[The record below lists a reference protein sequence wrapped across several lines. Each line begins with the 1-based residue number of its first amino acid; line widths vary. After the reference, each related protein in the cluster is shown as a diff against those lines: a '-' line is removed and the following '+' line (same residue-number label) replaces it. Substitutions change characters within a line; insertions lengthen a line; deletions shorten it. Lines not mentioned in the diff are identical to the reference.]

1 MKNKTRILG
10 FLAAGVVASTIMLAG
25 CKNNAQ
31 TTTNG
36 GQSSSLVTAQ
46 KGEKENPF
54 NIAEAVE
61 KCAANDAETRYY
73 VKGKIK
79 EISNALYGQ
88 MILEDE
94 TGTLEVYGSY
104 SADGE
109 KRYSELLDKPQAGDT
124 VLMYATLVTFK
135 NKPEIKSGWIIS
147 FEKGKNEFDSSKYEE
162 VSVNDARLKADDS
175 LVKVSGTVAKITY
188 ASGMKPNGIYL
199 VDNTNSI
206 YVYDANG
213 SITSEVNVG
222 NNITLYGKKTH
233 YILEKEQAAAAK
245 YGYKGCNQLV
255 DCVLGDNDKKVNEVN
270 YSWASSSTV
279 KNIINTPVS
288 EDISTTI
295 YKVNALIKKAPGD
308 GFINYYIDDLDEKTG
323 SYVYTQ
329 ANGSDLSY
337 LEPFDGKICTVYLS
351 AMNAKSLASGC
362 NWRFIPVAV
371 KDENYQFDLS
381 QTGDFVMEYHAL
393 PQFKNTYEGDP
404 ETELLTSVSSKLL
417 GFENA
422 TISYASVD
430 ENIINFKNETDK
442 LVMHA
447 NKYGKTKITITVSY
461 NGSNVK
467 KELEIEYKEPVK
479 YNALT
484 ISEVYSQA
492 LNTEVIVKGIVGAG
506 VVNKDGA
513 FYLIDETGMIAI
525 KSTKDVTSMLSL
537 GNEVIIKGKF
547 TDFVSSRDKEYHSQY
562 HIANAE
568 LLVNNGGNNVYSNA
582 TFISSTVKNVSEL
595 CSNKDINGTKNVY
608 VISAVA
614 RYDQQKNYSNMYL
627 DDGEN
632 SIRLYSSSGKQYEWI
647 LDYTGNVKYEV
658 TLNAWNGKYAVSL
671 IAIILEDG
679 TRVCNPYNF
688 TK

>member
-1 MKNKTRILG
+1 MKNKTRILA

-46 KGEKENPF
+46 KGEKDNPF

-79 EISNALYGQ
+79 KISNVQYGQ

-104 SADGE
+104 GADGE
-109 KRYSELLDKPQAGDT
+109 KRYSELLDKPQVGDT
-124 VLMYATLVTFK
+124 VLMYATLVTY
-135 NKPEIKSGWIIS
+135 NSKPEIKSGWIIS
-147 FEKGKNEFDSSKYEE
+147 FEKGKNEFDPSKYEE

-188 ASGMKPNGIYL
+188 AKGMKPNGIYL

-206 YVYDANG
+206 YVYDSNG
-213 SITSEVNVG
+213 SITSEVKVG
-222 NNITLYGKKTH
+222 NNVTLYGKKTH
-233 YILEKEQAAAAK
+233 YILDDEKSAASK

-270 YSWASSSTV
+270 YSWVSSSTV

-295 YKVNALIKKAPGD
+295 YKVNALIKKTPGD
-308 GFINYYIDDLDEKTG
+308 GFINYYINDLDEKTG

-351 AMNAKSLASGC
+351 AINAKSLVSGC

-381 QTGDFVMEYHAL
+381 QTSDFVMEYHAL
-393 PQFKNTYEGDP
+393 PQFENSYEGDP

-422 TISYASVD
+422 TISYTSAD
-430 ENIINFKNETDK
+430 ENIISFKNEADK

-447 NKYGKTKITITVSY
+447 NNYGKTKITITVSY
-461 NGSNVK
+461 NGSDVK
-467 KELEIEYKEPVK
+467 KELEIEYKKPVT
-479 YNALT
+479 YDSIN
-484 ISEVYSQA
+484 ISDVYKKEFG
-492 LNTEVIVKGIVGAG
+492 TEVIVKGIVAAG
-506 VVNKDGA
+506 VVNQKA
-513 FYLIDETGMIAI
+513 FYLVDETGMIACRI
-525 KSTKDVTSMLSL
+525 DAAQLATIAL
-537 GNEVIIKGKF
+537 GQEIIVKGKF
-547 TDFVSSRDKEYHSQY
+547 
-562 HIANAE
+562 
-568 LLVNNGGNNVYSNA
+568 VNNSGEKLGQLHIEDAKILTNLGGNNTYSNKSFEKSTLKNIIDLCTAKSEEA
-582 TFISSTVKNVSEL
+582 TGKVYIVEASAEEIIGQYQ
-595 CSNKDINGTKNVY
+595 SNIVLKD
-608 VISAVA
+608 A
-614 RYDQQKNYSNMYL
+614 
-627 DDGEN
+627 DGN
-632 SIRLYSSSGKQYEWI
+632 SLQLYTGNSKQYEW
-647 LDYTGNVKYEV
+647 LLNYKG
-658 TLNAWNGKYAVSL
+658 TLKFEITVSAWNANFKGAVV
-671 IAIILEDG
+671 AIILEDG

-688 TK
+688 SK

>member
-46 KGEKENPF
+46 KGEKDNPF

-79 EISNALYGQ
+79 KISNVQYGQ

-104 SADGE
+104 GADGE
-109 KRYSELLDKPQAGDT
+109 KRYSELLDKPQVGDT
-124 VLMYATLVTFK
+124 VLMYATLVTY
-135 NKPEIKSGWIIS
+135 NSKPEIKSGWIIS
-147 FEKGKNEFDSSKYEE
+147 FEKGKNEFDPSKYEE

-206 YVYDANG
+206 YVYDSNG

-233 YILEKEQAAAAK
+233 YILDDEKSAASK

-270 YSWASSSTV
+270 YSWVSSSTV

-295 YKVNALIKKAPGD
+295 YKVNALIKKTPGD
-308 GFINYYIDDLDEKTG
+308 GFINYYINDLDEKTG

-351 AMNAKSLASGC
+351 AINAKSLVSGC

-381 QTGDFVMEYHAL
+381 QTSDFVMEYHAL
-393 PQFKNTYEGDP
+393 PQFENSYEGDP

-422 TISYASVD
+422 TISYTSAD
-430 ENIINFKNETDK
+430 ENIISFKNEADK

-447 NKYGKTKITITVSY
+447 NNYGKTKITITVSY
-461 NGSNVK
+461 NGSDVK
-467 KELEIEYKEPVK
+467 KEFEIEYKKPVT
-479 YNALT
+479 YDSIN
-484 ISEVYSQA
+484 ISDVYKKEFG
-492 LNTEVIVKGIVGAG
+492 TEVIVKGIVAAG
-506 VVNKDGA
+506 VVNQKA
-513 FYLIDETGMIAI
+513 FYLVDETGMIACRI
-525 KSTKDVTSMLSL
+525 DAAQLATIAL
-537 GNEVIIKGKF
+537 GQEIIVKGKF
-547 TDFVSSRDKEYHSQY
+547 
-562 HIANAE
+562 
-568 LLVNNGGNNVYSNA
+568 VNNSGEKLGQLHIEDAKILTNLGGNNTYSNKSFEKSTLKNIIDLCTAKSEEA
-582 TFISSTVKNVSEL
+582 TGKVYIVEASAEEIIGQYQ
-595 CSNKDINGTKNVY
+595 SNIVLKD
-608 VISAVA
+608 A
-614 RYDQQKNYSNMYL
+614 
-627 DDGEN
+627 DGN
-632 SIRLYSSSGKQYEWI
+632 SLQ
-647 LDYTGNVKYEV
+647 LYTGNSKQYKWLLNYKG
-658 TLNAWNGKYAVSL
+658 TLKFEITVSAWNANFKGAVV
-671 IAIILEDG
+671 AIILEDG

-688 TK
+688 SK

>member
-1 MKNKTRILG
+1 MKNKTRILV

-46 KGEKENPF
+46 KGEKDNPF

-79 EISNALYGQ
+79 KISNVQYGQ

-104 SADGE
+104 GADGE

-124 VLMYATLVTFK
+124 VLMYATLVTF
-135 NKPEIKSGWIIS
+135 NSKPEIKSGWIIS
-147 FEKGKNEFDSSKYEE
+147 FEKGKNEFDPSKYEE

-188 ASGMKPNGIYL
+188 AKGMKPNGIYL

-213 SITSEVNVG
+213 SITSEVKVG
-222 NNITLYGKKTH
+222 NNVTLYGKKTH
-233 YILEKEQAAAAK
+233 YILDDEKSAASK

-270 YSWASSSTV
+270 YSWVSSSTV

-295 YKVNALIKKAPGD
+295 YKVNALIKKTPGD
-308 GFINYYIDDLDEKTG
+308 GFINYYINDLDEKTG

-351 AMNAKSLASGC
+351 AINAKSLVSGC

-381 QTGDFVMEYHAL
+381 QTSDFVMEYHAL
-393 PQFKNTYEGDP
+393 PQFENSYEGDP

-422 TISYASVD
+422 TISYTSAD
-430 ENIINFKNETDK
+430 ENIISFKNEADK

-447 NKYGKTKITITVSY
+447 NNYGKTKITITVSY
-461 NGSNVK
+461 NGSDVK
-467 KELEIEYKEPVK
+467 KELEIEYKKPVT
-479 YNALT
+479 YDSIN
-484 ISEVYSQA
+484 ISDVYKKEFG
-492 LNTEVIVKGIVGAG
+492 TEVIVKGIVAAG
-506 VVNKDGA
+506 VVNQKA
-513 FYLIDETGMIAI
+513 FYLVDETGMIACRI
-525 KSTKDVTSMLSL
+525 DAAQLATIAL
-537 GNEVIIKGKF
+537 GQEIIVKGKF
-547 TDFVSSRDKEYHSQY
+547 
-562 HIANAE
+562 
-568 LLVNNGGNNVYSNA
+568 VNNSGEKLGQLHIEDAKILTNLGGNNTYSNKSFEKSTLKNIIDLCTAKSEEA
-582 TFISSTVKNVSEL
+582 TGKVYIVEASAEEIIGQYQ
-595 CSNKDINGTKNVY
+595 SNIVLKD
-608 VISAVA
+608 A
-614 RYDQQKNYSNMYL
+614 
-627 DDGEN
+627 DGN
-632 SIRLYSSSGKQYEWI
+632 SLQ
-647 LDYTGNVKYEV
+647 LYTGNSKQYKWLLNYKG
-658 TLNAWNGKYAVSL
+658 TLKFEITVSAWNANFKGAVV
-671 IAIILEDG
+671 AIILEDG

-688 TK
+688 SK

>member
-46 KGEKENPF
+46 KGEKDNPF

-79 EISNALYGQ
+79 KISNVQYGQ

-104 SADGE
+104 GADGE
-109 KRYSELLDKPQAGDT
+109 KRYSELLDKPQVGDT
-124 VLMYATLVTFK
+124 VLMYATLVTY
-135 NKPEIKSGWIIS
+135 NSKPEIKSGWIIS
-147 FEKGKNEFDSSKYEE
+147 FEKGKNEFDPSKYEE

-188 ASGMKPNGIYL
+188 AKGMKPNGIYL

-213 SITSEVNVG
+213 SITSEVKVG
-222 NNITLYGKKTH
+222 NNVTLYGKKTH
-233 YILEKEQAAAAK
+233 YILDDEKSAASK

-270 YSWASSSTV
+270 YSWVSSSTV

-295 YKVNALIKKAPGD
+295 YKVNALIKKTPGD
-308 GFINYYIDDLDEKTG
+308 GFINYYINDLDEKTG

-351 AMNAKSLASGC
+351 AINAKSLVSGC

-381 QTGDFVMEYHAL
+381 QTSDFVMEYHAL
-393 PQFKNTYEGDP
+393 PQFENSYEGDP

-422 TISYASVD
+422 TISYTSAD
-430 ENIINFKNETDK
+430 ENIISFKNETDK

-447 NKYGKTKITITVSY
+447 NNYGKTKITITVSY
-461 NGSNVK
+461 NGSDVK
-467 KELEIEYKEPVK
+467 KELEIEYKKPVT
-479 YNALT
+479 YDSIN
-484 ISEVYSQA
+484 ISDVYKKEFG
-492 LNTEVIVKGIVGAG
+492 TEVIVKGIVAAG
-506 VVNKDGA
+506 VVNQKA
-513 FYLIDETGMIAI
+513 FYLVDETGMIACRI
-525 KSTKDVTSMLSL
+525 DAAQLATIAL
-537 GNEVIIKGKF
+537 GQEIIVKGKF
-547 TDFVSSRDKEYHSQY
+547 
-562 HIANAE
+562 
-568 LLVNNGGNNVYSNA
+568 VNNSGEKLGQLHIEDAKILTNLGGNNTYSNKSFEKSTLKNIIDLCTAKSEEA
-582 TFISSTVKNVSEL
+582 TGKVYIVEASAEEIIGQYQ
-595 CSNKDINGTKNVY
+595 SNIVLKD
-608 VISAVA
+608 A
-614 RYDQQKNYSNMYL
+614 
-627 DDGEN
+627 DGN
-632 SIRLYSSSGKQYEWI
+632 SLQ
-647 LDYTGNVKYEV
+647 LYTGNSKQYKWLLNYKG
-658 TLNAWNGKYAVSL
+658 TLKFEITVSAWNANFKGAVV
-671 IAIILEDG
+671 AIILEDG

-688 TK
+688 SK

>member
-46 KGEKENPF
+46 KGEKDNPF

-79 EISNALYGQ
+79 KISNVQYGQ

-104 SADGE
+104 GADGE
-109 KRYSELLDKPQAGDT
+109 KRYSELLDKPQVGDT
-124 VLMYATLVTFK
+124 VLMYATLVTY
-135 NKPEIKSGWIIS
+135 NSKPEIKSGWIIS
-147 FEKGKNEFDSSKYEE
+147 FEKGKNEFDPSKYEE

-188 ASGMKPNGIYL
+188 AKGMKPNGIYL

-213 SITSEVNVG
+213 SITSEVKVG
-222 NNITLYGKKTH
+222 NNVTLYGKKTH
-233 YILEKEQAAAAK
+233 YILDDEKSAASK

-270 YSWASSSTV
+270 YSWVSSSTV

-295 YKVNALIKKAPGD
+295 YKVNALIKKTPGD
-308 GFINYYIDDLDEKTG
+308 GFINYYINDLDEKTG

-351 AMNAKSLASGC
+351 AINAKSLVSGC

-381 QTGDFVMEYHAL
+381 QTSDFVMEYHAL
-393 PQFKNTYEGDP
+393 PQFENSYEGDP

-422 TISYASVD
+422 TISYTSAD
-430 ENIINFKNETDK
+430 ENIISFKNEADK

-447 NKYGKTKITITVSY
+447 NNYGKTKITITVSY
-461 NGSNVK
+461 NGSDVK
-467 KELEIEYKEPVK
+467 KELEIEYKKPVT
-479 YNALT
+479 YDSIN
-484 ISEVYSQA
+484 ISDVYKKEFG
-492 LNTEVIVKGIVGAG
+492 TEVIVKGIVAAG
-506 VVNKDGA
+506 VVNQKA
-513 FYLIDETGMIAI
+513 FYLVDETGMIACRI
-525 KSTKDVTSMLSL
+525 DAAQLATIAL
-537 GNEVIIKGKF
+537 GQEIIVKGKF
-547 TDFVSSRDKEYHSQY
+547 
-562 HIANAE
+562 
-568 LLVNNGGNNVYSNA
+568 VNNSGEKLGQLHIEDAKILTNLGGNNTYSNKSFEKSTLKNIIDLCTAKSEEA
-582 TFISSTVKNVSEL
+582 TGKVYIVEASAEEIIGQHQ
-595 CSNKDINGTKNVY
+595 SNIVLKD
-608 VISAVA
+608 A
-614 RYDQQKNYSNMYL
+614 
-627 DDGEN
+627 DGN
-632 SIRLYSSSGKQYEWI
+632 SLQ
-647 LDYTGNVKYEV
+647 LYTGNSKQYKWLLNYKG
-658 TLNAWNGKYAVSL
+658 TLKFEITVSAWNANFKGAVV
-671 IAIILEDG
+671 AVILEDG

-688 TK
+688 SK

>member
-31 TTTNG
+31 TTTNL

-46 KGEKENPF
+46 KGEKDNPF

-79 EISNALYGQ
+79 KISNVQYGQ

-104 SADGE
+104 GADGE
-109 KRYSELLDKPQAGDT
+109 KRYSELLDKPQVGDT
-124 VLMYATLVTFK
+124 VLMYATLVTY
-135 NKPEIKSGWIIS
+135 NSKPEIKSGWIIS
-147 FEKGKNEFDSSKYEE
+147 FEKGKNEFDPSKYEE

-206 YVYDANG
+206 YVYDSNG

-233 YILEKEQAAAAK
+233 YILDDEKSAASK

-270 YSWASSSTV
+270 YSWVSSSTV

-295 YKVNALIKKAPGD
+295 YKVNALIKKTPGD
-308 GFINYYIDDLDEKTG
+308 GFINYYINDLDEKTG

-351 AMNAKSLASGC
+351 AINAKSLVSGC

-381 QTGDFVMEYHAL
+381 QTSDFVMEYHAL
-393 PQFKNTYEGDP
+393 PQFENSYEGDP

-422 TISYASVD
+422 TISYTSAD
-430 ENIINFKNETDK
+430 ENIISFKNEADK

-447 NKYGKTKITITVSY
+447 NNYGKTKITITVSY
-461 NGSNVK
+461 NGSDVK
-467 KELEIEYKEPVK
+467 KEFEIEYKKPVT
-479 YNALT
+479 YDSIN
-484 ISEVYSQA
+484 ISDVYKKEFG
-492 LNTEVIVKGIVGAG
+492 TEVIVKGIVAAG
-506 VVNKDGA
+506 VVNQKA
-513 FYLIDETGMIAI
+513 FYLVDETGMIACRI
-525 KSTKDVTSMLSL
+525 DAAQLATIAL
-537 GNEVIIKGKF
+537 GQEIIVKGKF
-547 TDFVSSRDKEYHSQY
+547 
-562 HIANAE
+562 
-568 LLVNNGGNNVYSNA
+568 VNNSGEKLGQLHIEDAKILTNLGGNNTYSNKSFEKSTLKNIIDLCTAKSEEA
-582 TFISSTVKNVSEL
+582 TGKVYIVEASAEEIIGQYQ
-595 CSNKDINGTKNVY
+595 SNIVLKD
-608 VISAVA
+608 A
-614 RYDQQKNYSNMYL
+614 
-627 DDGEN
+627 DGN
-632 SIRLYSSSGKQYEWI
+632 SLQ
-647 LDYTGNVKYEV
+647 LYTGNSKQYKWLLNYKG
-658 TLNAWNGKYAVSL
+658 TLKFEITVSAWNANFKGAVV
-671 IAIILEDG
+671 AIILEDG

-688 TK
+688 SK

>member
-46 KGEKENPF
+46 KGEKDNPF

-79 EISNALYGQ
+79 KISNVQYGQ

-104 SADGE
+104 GADGE
-109 KRYSELLDKPQAGDT
+109 KRYSELLDKPQVGDT
-124 VLMYATLVTFK
+124 VLMYATLVTY
-135 NKPEIKSGWIIS
+135 NSKPEIKSGWIIS
-147 FEKGKNEFDSSKYEE
+147 FEKGKNEFDPSKYEE

-188 ASGMKPNGIYL
+188 AKGMKPNGIYL

-213 SITSEVNVG
+213 SITSEVKVG
-222 NNITLYGKKTH
+222 NNVTLYGKKTH
-233 YILEKEQAAAAK
+233 YILDDEKSAASK

-270 YSWASSSTV
+270 YSWVSSSTV

-295 YKVNALIKKAPGD
+295 YKVNALIKKTPGD
-308 GFINYYIDDLDEKTG
+308 GFINYYINDLDEKTG

-351 AMNAKSLASGC
+351 AINAKSLVSGC

-381 QTGDFVMEYHAL
+381 QTSDFVMEYHAL
-393 PQFKNTYEGDP
+393 PQFENSYEGDP

-422 TISYASVD
+422 TISYTSAD
-430 ENIINFKNETDK
+430 ENIISFKNEADK

-447 NKYGKTKITITVSY
+447 NNYGKTKITITVSY
-461 NGSNVK
+461 NGSDVK
-467 KELEIEYKEPVK
+467 KELEIEYKKPVT
-479 YNALT
+479 YDSIN
-484 ISEVYSQA
+484 ISDVYKKEFG
-492 LNTEVIVKGIVGAG
+492 TEVIVKGIVAAG
-506 VVNKDGA
+506 VVNQKA
-513 FYLIDETGMIAI
+513 FYLVDETGMIACRI
-525 KSTKDVTSMLSL
+525 DAAQLATIAL
-537 GNEVIIKGKF
+537 GQEIIVKGKF
-547 TDFVSSRDKEYHSQY
+547 
-562 HIANAE
+562 
-568 LLVNNGGNNVYSNA
+568 VNNSGEKLGQLHIEDAKILTNLGGNNTYSNKSFEKSTLKNIIDLCTAKSEEA
-582 TFISSTVKNVSEL
+582 TGKVYIVEASAEEIIGQYQ
-595 CSNKDINGTKNVY
+595 SNIVLKD
-608 VISAVA
+608 A
-614 RYDQQKNYSNMYL
+614 
-627 DDGEN
+627 DGN
-632 SIRLYSSSGKQYEWI
+632 SLQ
-647 LDYTGNVKYEV
+647 LYTGNSKQYKWLLNYKG
-658 TLNAWNGKYAVSL
+658 TLKFEITVSAWNANFKGAVV
-671 IAIILEDG
+671 AIILEDG

-688 TK
+688 SK

>member
-1 MKNKTRILG
+1 MKNKKRILG

-46 KGEKENPF
+46 KGEKDNPF

-61 KCAANDAETRYY
+61 KCPANDAETRYY

-79 EISNALYGQ
+79 KISNVQYGQ

-104 SADGE
+104 GADGE
-109 KRYSELLDKPQAGDT
+109 KRYSELLDKPQVGDT
-124 VLMYATLVTFK
+124 VLMYATLVTF
-135 NKPEIKSGWIIS
+135 NSKPEIKSGWIIS
-147 FEKGKNEFDSSKYEE
+147 FEKGKNEFDPSKYEE

-206 YVYDANG
+206 YVYDSNG

-233 YILEKEQAAAAK
+233 YILEKEQTAAAK

-255 DCVLGDNDKKVNEVN
+255 DCRLEKNDNKTNIVN
-270 YSWASSSTV
+270 YDWVKSSTV
-279 KNIINTPVS
+279 KDVMNTPVS

-308 GFINYYIDDLDEKTG
+308 GFINYYINDLDGTTG

-329 ANGSDLSY
+329 ANGNDLDY

-351 AMNAKSLASGC
+351 AINAKSLDSGC
-362 NWRFIPVAV
+362 IWRFIPVSV
-371 KDENYQFDLS
+371 KDENYKFDVANTNDFVLNYYAMDQFDS
-381 QTGDFVMEYHAL
+381 S
-393 PQFKNTYEGDP
+393 YEGDP
-404 ETELLTSVSSKLL
+404 ETELLTSVSSTLL

-422 TISYASVD
+422 TISYSSSD
-430 ENIINFKNETDK
+430 ENVFYFDNSDNKVV
-442 LVMHA
+442 LHA
-447 NKYGKTKITITVSY
+447 KDYGKATITITVSY
-461 NGSNVK
+461 NGTSK
-467 KELEIEYKEPVK
+467 SQTIEIEYKKPVT
-479 YNALT
+479 YDSIN
-484 ISEVYSQA
+484 ISDVYKKEFG
-492 LNTEVIVKGIVGAG
+492 TEVIVKGVVAAG
-506 VVNKDGA
+506 VVNQKA
-513 FYLIDETGMIAI
+513 FYLVDETGMIVCRTDAAQLATI
-525 KSTKDVTSMLSL
+525 AL
-537 GNEVIIKGKF
+537 GQEIIVKGKF
-547 TDFVSSRDKEYHSQY
+547 
-562 HIANAE
+562 
-568 LLVNNGGNNVYSNA
+568 VNNSGEKLGQLHLEDAEILTVLGGNNTYSNKSFEESTLKNIIDLCTAKSEAA
-582 TFISSTVKNVSEL
+582 TGK
-595 CSNKDINGTKNVY
+595 VY
-608 VISAVA
+608 IVEASVEEIV
-614 RYDQQKNYSNMYL
+614 YPKYSNIVL
-627 DDGEN
+627 KDAEGN
-632 SIRLYSSSGKQYEWI
+632 SLQLYTASSKQYEW
-647 LDYTGNVKYEV
+647 LLNYKG
-658 TLNAWNGKYAVSL
+658 TLKFEITVNAWNAKFKGAVV
-671 IAIILEDG
+671 AVILEDG

-688 TK
+688 SK

>member
-46 KGEKENPF
+46 KGEKDNPF

-79 EISNALYGQ
+79 KISNVQYGQ

-104 SADGE
+104 GADGE
-109 KRYSELLDKPQAGDT
+109 KRYSELLDKPQVGDT
-124 VLMYATLVTFK
+124 VLMYATLVTY
-135 NKPEIKSGWIIS
+135 NSKPEIKSGWIIS
-147 FEKGKNEFDSSKYEE
+147 FEKGKNEFDPSKYEE

-188 ASGMKPNGIYL
+188 AKGMKPNGIYL

-206 YVYDANG
+206 YVYDSNG
-213 SITSEVNVG
+213 SITSEVKVG
-222 NNITLYGKKTH
+222 NNVTLYGKKTH
-233 YILEKEQAAAAK
+233 YILDDEKSAASK

-270 YSWASSSTV
+270 YSWVSSSTV

-295 YKVNALIKKAPGD
+295 YKVNALIKKTPGD
-308 GFINYYIDDLDEKTG
+308 GFINYYINDLDEKTG

-351 AMNAKSLASGC
+351 AINAKSLVSGC

-381 QTGDFVMEYHAL
+381 QTSDFVMEYHAL
-393 PQFKNTYEGDP
+393 PQFENSYEGDP

-422 TISYASVD
+422 TISYTSAD
-430 ENIINFKNETDK
+430 ENIISFKNEADK

-447 NKYGKTKITITVSY
+447 NNYGKTKITITVSY
-461 NGSNVK
+461 NGSDVK
-467 KELEIEYKEPVK
+467 KELEIEYKKPVT
-479 YNALT
+479 YDSIN
-484 ISEVYSQA
+484 ISDVYKKEFG
-492 LNTEVIVKGIVGAG
+492 TEVIVKGIVAAG
-506 VVNKDGA
+506 VVNQKA
-513 FYLIDETGMIAI
+513 FYLVDETGMIACRI
-525 KSTKDVTSMLSL
+525 DAAQLATIAL
-537 GNEVIIKGKF
+537 GQEIIVKGKF
-547 TDFVSSRDKEYHSQY
+547 
-562 HIANAE
+562 
-568 LLVNNGGNNVYSNA
+568 VNNSGEKLGQLHIEDAKILTNLGGNNTYSNKSFEKSTLKNIIDLCTAKSEEA
-582 TFISSTVKNVSEL
+582 TGKVYIVEASAEEIIGQYQ
-595 CSNKDINGTKNVY
+595 SNIVLKD
-608 VISAVA
+608 A
-614 RYDQQKNYSNMYL
+614 
-627 DDGEN
+627 DGN
-632 SIRLYSSSGKQYEWI
+632 SLQLYTGNSKQYEW
-647 LDYTGNVKYEV
+647 LLNYKG
-658 TLNAWNGKYAVSL
+658 TLKFEITVSAWNANFKGAVV
-671 IAIILEDG
+671 AIILEDG

-688 TK
+688 SK

>member
-46 KGEKENPF
+46 KGEKDNPF

-79 EISNALYGQ
+79 KISNVQYGQ

-104 SADGE
+104 GADGE
-109 KRYSELLDKPQAGDT
+109 KRYSELLDKPQVGDT
-124 VLMYATLVTFK
+124 VLMYATLVTF
-135 NKPEIKSGWIIS
+135 NSKPEIKSGWIIS
-147 FEKGKNEFDSSKYEE
+147 FEKGKNEFDPSKYEE

-188 ASGMKPNGIYL
+188 AKGMKPNGIYL

-206 YVYDANG
+206 YVYDSNG

-233 YILEKEQAAAAK
+233 YILDDEKSAASK

-270 YSWASSSTV
+270 YSWVSSSTV

-295 YKVNALIKKAPGD
+295 YKVNALIKKTPGD
-308 GFINYYIDDLDEKTG
+308 GFINYYINDLDEKTG

-351 AMNAKSLASGC
+351 AINAKSLVSGC

-381 QTGDFVMEYHAL
+381 QTSDFVMEYHAL
-393 PQFKNTYEGDP
+393 PQFENSYEGDP

-422 TISYASVD
+422 TISYTSAD
-430 ENIINFKNETDK
+430 ENIISFKNEADK

-447 NKYGKTKITITVSY
+447 NNYGKTKITITVSY
-461 NGSNVK
+461 NGSDVK
-467 KELEIEYKEPVK
+467 KELEIEYKKPVT
-479 YNALT
+479 YDSIN
-484 ISEVYSQA
+484 ISDVYKKEFG
-492 LNTEVIVKGIVGAG
+492 TEVIVKGIVAAG
-506 VVNKDGA
+506 VVNQKA
-513 FYLIDETGMIAI
+513 FYLVDETGMIACRI
-525 KSTKDVTSMLSL
+525 DAAQLATIAL
-537 GNEVIIKGKF
+537 GQEIIVKGKF
-547 TDFVSSRDKEYHSQY
+547 
-562 HIANAE
+562 
-568 LLVNNGGNNVYSNA
+568 VNNSGEKLGQLHIEDAKILTNLGGNNTYSNKSFEKSTLKNIIDLCTAKSEEA
-582 TFISSTVKNVSEL
+582 TGKVYIVEASAEEIIGQYQ
-595 CSNKDINGTKNVY
+595 SNIVLKD
-608 VISAVA
+608 A
-614 RYDQQKNYSNMYL
+614 
-627 DDGEN
+627 DGN
-632 SIRLYSSSGKQYEWI
+632 SLQ
-647 LDYTGNVKYEV
+647 LYTGNSKQYKWLLNYKG
-658 TLNAWNGKYAVSL
+658 TLKFEITVSAWNANFKGAVV
-671 IAIILEDG
+671 AIILEDG

-688 TK
+688 SK